1 MMLVNIGVPTTWIL
15 HRARMAQ
22 WTMVWRVLWLWV
34 LVPMIHIYL
43 PEHTIH
49 SFLCTMHSLQSK
61 CTCEFFAHPSGID
74 PMTIYDIYLYERTL
88 SYMIKKIWRFQLN
101 NSAFDGYNGWCLRQY
116 LLIYCQL
123 LIIHPH
129 VTRRRWRPTRTL
141 IFHRLSKGYLHAN
154 RGKTLNTKVYLRS
167 NFANFSFDFSFC
179 EHQCRKEV
187 CWRTW
192 WF

>member
-1 MMLVNIGVPTTWIL
+1 
-15 HRARMAQ
+15 
-22 WTMVWRVLWLWV
+22 
-34 LVPMIHIYL
+34 MI
-43 PEHTIH
+43 
-49 SFLCTMHSLQSK
+49 
-61 CTCEFFAHPSGID
+61 
-74 PMTIYDIYLYERTL
+74 IYDRYLYERTL

-167 NFANFSFDFSFC
+167 NFANFGFEFYFVNINVVG
-179 EHQCRKEV
+179 V
-187 CWRTW
+187 CWRTYDAFIYSVLSNKSYLITNVPQVFSRW
-192 WF
+192 KCKFKTVTFEGISPQCERGQGRG